1 MLTVAERCIE
11 LMRNLFIVNFYKTK
25 KIDIFAYNH
34 Q

>member
-1 MLTVAERCIE
+1 MLSPAGRCIE
-11 LMRNLFIVNFYKTK
+11 LMRNLFIVNFYKTE

>member
-1 MLTVAERCIE
+1 MLIHAGRYIE
-11 LMRNLFIVNFYKTK
+11 LMRNLFVVNFYKTE